1 MKQLSKHMHHKL
13 CSGEWGLD
21 SNTKT
26 QKCARGYLISL
37 LLNALMQ
44 KLDGHNIDIFNH
56 SMVYIYVDIG
66 IAMDMHG
73 GQLVKVD
80 PLSRIVLRSLLE
92 YQQNKKFTATT

>member
-1 MKQLSKHMHHKL
+1 MHHKL

-21 SNTKT
+21 SNTRT

-37 LLNALMQ
+37 LVNALMQ
-44 KLDGHNIDIFNH
+44 KLDSHNIDIFNH
-56 SMVYIYVDIG
+56 YFRGFSIVDIG
-66 IAMDMHG
+66 IAMYMIG
-73 GQLVKVD
+73 GQLVKVN